1 MKKVFDDKQKEVI
14 RFYGGYGLVLAA
26 PGCGKTEILSHRI
39 LKAHEDYHVSYD
51 DMLCVTFTNRASRD
65 MRERVKEVVGENVDG
80 LFVGNLHRLCI
91 NFLYENEIL
100 GLNVGI
106 IDDTD
111 QEEIISELAEES
123 LGKEY
128 ISRYFYN
135 GIPQY
140 FIKGVIDYAGKKF
153 EESNGFPIGVRRKI
167 DPKTA
172 NWEKQYLPL
181 ADKYIE
187 YKEENQVIDFD
198 DIILLTYKAMMNP
211 LFKAENP
218 QFSNYKWIQ
227 VDEVQD
233 LTPLQLAIIEK
244 LKSPENFTLLYLGD
258 ERQAIYAFLGAGH
271 NCIVNI
277 ENLCGGNIFNL
288 SNNYRCPMYLLDMLN
303 DYANTVLKIGI
314 DKLPTTTNTNHIDD
328 GLQLIKCLDDEHQAH
343 VMAMLAR
350 TIFLKEPKE
359 SIGLLVRQ
367 NKYADKISDILS
379 EHKIKHLKI
388 TNKDMF
394 KMVSFKC
401 LYSHFSVVT
410 NDTRFSDWAR
420 LLYQTR
426 VIPKL
431 SDARRCITKMR
442 KISVSPTD
450 LIKYEN
456 STYTIEYT
464 KSFGEKEMVVFDTET
479 TGLDI
484 FNDDIIQI
492 AAIKI
497 KNGSIIPGSELDI
510 VIKTDKTIP
519 PKLKMGK
526 VNPMVKEYENRSMGI
541 KKKHYERFMEP
552 QEAFEFFLNYIGNSE
567 LIGHNVNFD
576 VHILENN
583 IIRRTKGLDFLTPI
597 FWDTLKL
604 SRMLD
609 PTIRK
614 HTLEGLLQFYGLEG
628 TNSHNA
634 MDDILA
640 TKSLALYCYNKL
652 IEKVDVQRGFI
663 EHKVMKDI
671 QRRMMKNYFPLYVH
685 TFNKL
690 YSRDISKE
698 NTFVF
703 EFQYIYDRMRESNYI
718 DEIKNFNYMKA
729 LFEKVVINQ
738 SKDIYFNQQLVGHIY
753 EFRTFNEAD
762 LYQNGII
769 QERLHIMTIHKAKGL
784 EFDNVFIHNITN
796 GVFPRYDS
804 SDNSDD
810 AKVLYVAM
818 SRAHKRVWITYRNV
832 VSKFIKDD
840 KIYHHFEEMN
850 EGKLEK
856 LMKFEEN
863 FVKYDDEE

>member
-1 MKKVFDDKQKEVI
+1 MKKFDKQQKDVI
-14 RFYGGYGLVLAA
+14 DFYGGHGLVLAA
-26 PGCGKTEILSHRI
+26 PGCGKTEILSQRI

-65 MRERVKEVVGENVDG
+65 MKERVQEVVGDNVGG

-91 NFLYENEIL
+91 SFLYENEIL
-100 GLNVGI
+100 GLDVGI

-111 QEEIISELAEES
+111 QVEIIEELSGRVDA
-123 LGKEY
+123 
-128 ISRYFYN
+128 
-135 GIPQY
+135 PQY
-140 FIKGVIDYAGKKF
+140 FIKGVLDYAGKTF
-153 EESNGFPIGVRRKI
+153 EEENGFPVEVRRTI
-167 DPKTA
+167 NPKTA
-172 NWEKQYLPL
+172 GWEWQYLPL
-181 ADKYIE
+181 AQQYIA
-187 YKEENQVIDFD
+187 YKQENQVIDFD

-211 LFKAENP
+211 DFKNENP
-218 QFSNYKWIQ
+218 LFSNYKWIQ

-233 LTPLQLAIIEK
+233 LTPMQLAIIEK
-244 LKSPENFTLLYLGD
+244 LKAPDDYTLLYLGD

-277 ENLCGGNIFNL
+277 ESLCGSNVFNL
-288 SNNYRCPMYLLDMLN
+288 SNNYRSPMYLLDMLN
-303 DYANTVLKIGI
+303 DYAKTVLKIDS
-314 DKLPTTTNTNHIDD
+314 DKLPTTTNTEHVDD
-328 GLQLIKCLDDEHQAH
+328 ALQLIKCYDGEQQAH
-343 VMAMLAR
+343 VLAMLAR
-350 TIFLKEPKE
+350 TIFLKETNE

-367 NKYADKISDILS
+367 NKDADLISDILT

-394 KMVSFKC
+394 KMVNFKC

-410 NDTRFSDWAR
+410 NDTRYSDWAR

-464 KSFGEKEMVVFDTET
+464 KSFGNKEMVVFDTET

-497 KNGSIIPGSELDI
+497 KNGKVIPGTELDI
-510 VIKTDKTIP
+510 IIKTDMPIP
-519 PKLKMGK
+519 PTLKKGM
-526 VNPMVKEYENRSMGI
+526 VNPMVAEYRNRMNGI
-541 KKKHYERFMEP
+541 KRNPYEQFMEA
-552 QEAFEFFLNYIGNSE
+552 QEAFDFFLDYIGDSE
-567 LIGHNVNFD
+567 LIGHNVNYD

-583 IIRRTKGLDFLTPI
+583 IIRRTKGLHFSMPI

-640 TKSLALYCYNKL
+640 TKSLATYCYNKL
-652 IEKVDVQRGFI
+652 LEKVDEQKAFI

-671 QRRMMKNYFPLYVH
+671 QRRMLKNYYPLYEH
-685 TFNKL
+685 TFKKL
-690 YSRDISKE
+690 YSRDISEE
-698 NTFVF
+698 NTFIY
-703 EFQYIYDRMRESNYI
+703 EFQYIYDKMRESNYI
-718 DEIKNFNYMKA
+718 DEISRFNYMKA

-738 SKDIYFNQQLVGHIY
+738 ADDIYFNQQLVGHIY

-769 QERLHIMTIHKAKGL
+769 TERLHIMTIHKAKGL

-796 GVFPRYDS
+796 GDFPRY
-804 SDNSDD
+804 NSTNTLED

-818 SRAHKRVWITYRNV
+818 SRARKRVWITYRNV
-832 VSKFIKDD
+832 VSQFIQDD
-840 KIYHHFEEMN
+840 KVLHHFEEMN

-856 LMKFEEN
+856 LMKFEDN
-863 FVKYDDEE
+863 FVRFDDENE